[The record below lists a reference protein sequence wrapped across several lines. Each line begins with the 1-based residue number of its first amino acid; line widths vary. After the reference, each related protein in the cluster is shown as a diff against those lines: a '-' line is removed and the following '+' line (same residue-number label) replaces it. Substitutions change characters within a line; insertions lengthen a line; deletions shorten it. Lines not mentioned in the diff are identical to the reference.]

1 MQMLF
6 SALRQCGLMIKKLQ
20 KAFSFMKRSQKRK
33 KNFLFVLI
41 IIVIGANQILFAQN
55 TEQQDI
61 KKLFKGHKGSF
72 VLYDKQNKKYFRYNE
87 ARCIERFLPASTF
100 KIANSLIALETGVAA
115 DENFVIKWD
124 GKKRWNADWNHD
136 HNLAS
141 AIKYSVVP
149 YYQELARR
157 IGNEQ
162 YKKWLDAISYGNQV
176 IGENID
182 SFWLDNSL
190 KISADEQIIFM
201 KRFYDYRL
209 PFSKGNVDIV
219 KKILP
224 EEKYKH
230 SILKYKTGT
239 GTKEDGVF
247 LGWLVGYVE
256 KEENVYFYAFNIES
270 KTFDEIRKLRD
281 TTLRRILKSLKVLQ

>member
-1 MQMLF
+1 L
-6 SALRQCGLMIKKLQ
+6 KKL
-20 KAFSFMKRSQKRK
+20 
-33 KNFLFVLI
+33 FLITAALI
-41 IIVIGANQILFAQN
+41 IITHVSYAQKIKPNTDSVIVARA
-55 TEQQDI
+55 
-61 KKLFKGHKGSF
+61 FKGHTGAF
-72 VLYDKQNKKYFRYNE
+72 ILFDKDKKKYFSYNE
-87 ARCIERFLPASTF
+87 SRCSERFLPASTF
-100 KIANSLIALETGVAA
+100 KIPNSLIALETGIAA

-124 GKKRWNADWNHD
+124 GKKRRNADWNRD
-136 HNLAS
+136 HTLSS

-157 IGNEQ
+157 IGNDQ

-209 PFSKGNVDIV
+209 PFSKRNVDIV

-256 KEENVYFYAFNIES
+256 KEKNVYLFAFNIEA
-270 KTFDEIRKLRD
+270 KTFDEVRKLRD
-281 TTLRRILKSLKVLQ
+281 EKSRSILKHLKIIE